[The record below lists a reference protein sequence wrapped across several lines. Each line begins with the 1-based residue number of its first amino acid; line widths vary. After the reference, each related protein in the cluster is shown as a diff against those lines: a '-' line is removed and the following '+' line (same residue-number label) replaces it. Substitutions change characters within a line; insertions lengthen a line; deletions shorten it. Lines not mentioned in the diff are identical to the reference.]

1 MRFIPTTSEEREIAV
16 EPLLRG
22 AQKRGWLAAAE
33 RKGAIDALAK
43 EWRRARTIVRIVG
56 FVVGVILV
64 ASLFGLLLILE
75 MPGKGIA
82 TAIVSIGVAEVLI
95 VRGRFWKSGI
105 EEVLWIGGLFAI
117 IFDLPG
123 PARNEG
129 LLLLAFAS
137 LLAAIRLLHPWF
149 ATAFVGFVVMYVAT
163 EFERDLV
170 AATVVYSVGAVA
182 LLLLTRKWRMP
193 FVENALSMIVLCS
206 LPLAY
211 VLLRFVSEVG
221 SDLSLLAGASSV
233 IVFFASGLA
242 LKHRAALWGALLTS
256 GLVLFEAAT
265 RIGLAPEW
273 KWLIAGVALV
283 ALAQLVDRLLRD
295 RESGITSRREPVG
308 EIYALAETAA
318 AYAASVASRP
328 AQPDPPPPDRQSG
341 GGGFGGAGASGEY

>member
-1 MRFIPTTSEEREIAV
+1 MRLLPTTAEEREIAV
-16 EPLLRG
+16 APILRG

-43 EWRRARTIVRIVG
+43 DWRLARTIVRIVG
-56 FVVGVILV
+56 FVVGAVLV
-64 ASLFGLLLILE
+64 ASLFGFLSLLE

-82 TAIVSIGVAEVLI
+82 TAIVSIAVAEVLI
-95 VRGRFWKSGI
+95 ARGRFWKSGI

-129 LLLLAFAS
+129 LLLFAFAS
-137 LLAAIRLLHPWF
+137 LLAAIRLLQPWF
-149 ATAFVGFVVMYVAT
+149 ATAFVGFVVMYLVT

-170 AATVVYSVGAVA
+170 AATLVYLIGAAA
-182 LLLLTRKWRMP
+182 LLLLSHKWKMP

-211 VLLRFVSEVG
+211 LLLRFVAEVG
-221 SDLSLLAGASSV
+221 SDLSLLAGAVSM

-242 LKHRAALWGALLTS
+242 LRNRAPLWGALLTS

-265 RIGLAPEW
+265 RIVIAAEW

-283 ALAQLVDRLLRD
+283 AIAQLVDRILRN
-295 RESGITSRREPVG
+295 RESGITSRREPVS

-318 AYAASVASRP
+318 AHAASVASRP
-328 AQPDPPPPDRQSG
+328 EQPEPLPPDRESG
-341 GGGFGGAGASGEY
+341 GGSFGGAGASGDY